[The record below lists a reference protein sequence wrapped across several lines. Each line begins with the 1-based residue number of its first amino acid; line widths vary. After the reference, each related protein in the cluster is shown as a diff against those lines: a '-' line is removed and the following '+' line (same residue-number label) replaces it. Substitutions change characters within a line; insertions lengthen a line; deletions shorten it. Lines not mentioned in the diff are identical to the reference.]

1 MEGSLDL
8 EVGYYNE
15 KLAVWEPLI
24 EPVVRGEKMRRWQL
38 NLEVSVRSG
47 SLSDMPL
54 EQRKLNMNTSEE
66 LRHQGSA
73 VNAQTRGWAQ
83 RVNYH
88 P

>member
-24 EPVVRGEKMRRWQL
+24 EPVVHGGKMRRWQL
-38 NLEVSVRSG
+38 NLEVSVKSG

-54 EQRKLNMNTSEE
+54 ELRKLNRNTSEE
-66 LRHQGSA
+66 LRHQIWVIVRHASGTVEA
-73 VNAQTRGWAQ
+73 KQE
-83 RVNYH
+83 H
-88 P
+88 